1 MQKDKTLVVLAGGLG
16 SRFQGLKQVE
26 PIDDHGNFII
36 DYSIYDARR
45 AGFNKVV
52 FVIKEEN
59 LEIFKSTIGNRIA
72 NFIDVD
78 YAFQGMRDFVPENID
93 TSLRKKP
100 FGTGH
105 ALLCAASKVKGD
117 FTVINADDFYGR
129 EGLRQA
135 SQFFD
140 DYPDPL
146 TYAVICYKAKNTLTD
161 KGKVRRGICEIQ
173 DGYFINVV
181 ENNMERIDGKIFS
194 TPEGTQDTRQIDGN
208 ILVNMNLLCFRDNFF
223 DILESQFELFL
234 RDKQT
239 DIEKDEFLLLNQMPY
254 ASSKLGAKMKVFST
268 SSVWYGVTYREDK
281 ESVTQAIKTLIEEKA
296 YPENLWQKEN

>member
-36 DYSIYDARR
+36 DYSVYDARR

-72 NFIDVD
+72 NFIDVE
-78 YAFQGMRDFVPENID
+78 YAFQGMNDFVPKD
-93 TSLRKKP
+93 VDATMRKKP

-105 ALLCAASKVKGD
+105 ALLCAAGKVKGD
-117 FTVINADDFYGR
+117 FTVINADDFYGF

-161 KGKVRRGICEIQ
+161 KGKVRRGICEIK

-181 ENNMERIDGKIFS
+181 ENNMEKIDGKILA

-234 RDKQT
+234 TDMQT

-281 ESVTQAIKTLIEEKA
+281 QSVTQAIKTLIEEKV

>member
-72 NFIDVD
+72 NFIDVE
-78 YAFQGMRDFVPENID
+78 YAFQGMNDFVPKD
-93 TSLRKKP
+93 VDATMRKKP

-105 ALLCAASKVKGD
+105 ALLCALGKVKGD
-117 FTVINADDFYGR
+117 FTVINADDFYGF

-161 KGKVRRGICEIQ
+161 KGKVRRGICEIK

-181 ENNMERIDGKIFS
+181 ENNMEKIDGKIFS

-234 RDKQT
+234 TDMQT

-268 SSVWYGVTYREDK
+268 SSNWYGVTYREDK
-281 ESVTQAIKTLIEEKA
+281 QSVTQAIKTLIEEKV
-296 YPENLWQKEN
+296 YPENLWQKES

>member
-26 PIDDHGNFII
+26 PIDEHGNFII
-36 DYSIYDARR
+36 DYSVYDARR

-72 NFIDVD
+72 NFIDVE
-78 YAFQGMRDFVPENID
+78 YAFQGMNDFVPKD
-93 TSLRKKP
+93 VDATMRKKP

-105 ALLCAASKVKGD
+105 ALLCALGKVKGD
-117 FTVINADDFYGR
+117 FTVINADDFYGF
-129 EGLRQA
+129 EGLRRA

-161 KGKVRRGICEIQ
+161 KGKVRRGICEIK

-181 ENNMERIDGKIFS
+181 ENNMEKIDGKIFS

-234 RDKQT
+234 TDMQT

-281 ESVTQAIKTLIEEKA
+281 ESVTQAIKTLIEEKV

>member
-72 NFIDVD
+72 NFIDVE
-78 YAFQGMRDFVPENID
+78 YAFQGMNDFVPKD
-93 TSLRKKP
+93 VDATMRKKP

-105 ALLCAASKVKGD
+105 ALLCAAGKVKGD
-117 FTVINADDFYGR
+117 FTVINADDFYGF

-161 KGKVRRGICEIQ
+161 KGKVRRGICEIK

-181 ENNMERIDGKIFS
+181 ENNMEKIDGKIFS

-223 DILESQFELFL
+223 DILESQFELFIT
-234 RDKQT
+234 DMQT

-281 ESVTQAIKTLIEEKA
+281 QSVTQAIKTLIEEKV

>member
-26 PIDDHGNFII
+26 PIDEHGNFII
-36 DYSIYDARR
+36 DYSVFDARR

-59 LEIFKSTIGNRIA
+59 FEIFKNTIGNRIA
-72 NFIDVD
+72 NFINVD
-78 YAFQGMRDFVPENID
+78 YAFQGMNDFVPKDID
-93 TSLRKKP
+93 TSKRKKP

-105 ALLCAASKVKGD
+105 ALLCAKNKVKGD
-117 FTVINADDFYGR
+117 FTVVNADDFYGL

-140 DYPDPL
+140 DYSDPL

-161 KGKVRRGICEIQ
+161 KGRVRRGICEIK

-181 ENNMERIDGKIFS
+181 ENNMERIDGKIFA
-194 TPEGTQDTRQIDGN
+194 TPEGSEETKEIDGET
-208 ILVNMNLLCFRDNFF
+208 LVNMNLLCFRENFF
-223 DILESQFELFL
+223 HILESQFEKFL
-234 RDKQT
+234 RDENIN
-239 DIEKDEFLLLNQMPY
+239 IEKDEFLLLNQMPY
-254 ASSKLGAKMKVFST
+254 AKSELGAKMMVFST
-268 SSVWYGVTYREDK
+268 SSVWHGVTYRDDK
-281 ESVTQAIKTLIEEKA
+281 ENLVQAIKSLVDKGV
-296 YPENLWQKEN
+296 YPRNLWQR

>member
-26 PIDDHGNFII
+26 PIDEHGNFII

-72 NFIDVD
+72 NFIDVE
-78 YAFQGMRDFVPENID
+78 YAFQGMNDFVPKD
-93 TSLRKKP
+93 VDATMRKKP

-105 ALLCAASKVKGD
+105 ALLCAAGKVKGD
-117 FTVINADDFYGR
+117 FTVINADDFYGF

-161 KGKVRRGICEIQ
+161 KGKVRRGICEIK

-181 ENNMERIDGKIFS
+181 ENNMEKIDGKILA

-234 RDKQT
+234 TDMQT

-281 ESVTQAIKTLIEEKA
+281 QSVTQAIKTLIEEKV

>member
-26 PIDDHGNFII
+26 PIDEHGNFII
-36 DYSIYDARR
+36 DYSVFDARR

-59 LEIFKSTIGNRIA
+59 LEIFKNTIGNRIA
-72 NFIDVD
+72 NFINVD
-78 YAFQGMRDFVPENID
+78 YAFQGMNDFVPKDID
-93 TSLRKKP
+93 TSKRKKP

-105 ALLCAASKVKGD
+105 ALLCAKNKVKGD
-117 FTVINADDFYGR
+117 FTVVNADDFYGL

-140 DYPDPL
+140 DYSDPL

-161 KGKVRRGICEIQ
+161 KGKVRRGICEIK

-181 ENNMERIDGKIFS
+181 ENNMERIDGKIFA
-194 TPEGTQDTRQIDGN
+194 TPEGSEETKEIDGET
-208 ILVNMNLLCFRDNFF
+208 LVNMNLLCFRDNFF
-223 DILESQFELFL
+223 DILESQFEKFL
-234 RDKQT
+234 RDENIN
-239 DIEKDEFLLLNQMPY
+239 IEKDEFLLLNQMPY
-254 ASSKLGAKMKVFST
+254 AKSELGAKMMVFST
-268 SSVWYGVTYREDK
+268 SSVWHGVTYRDDK
-281 ESVTQAIKTLIEEKA
+281 ENLVQAIKSLVDKGV
-296 YPENLWQKEN
+296 YPRNLWQR

>member
-26 PIDDHGNFII
+26 PIDEHGNFII

-72 NFIDVD
+72 NFIEVE
-78 YAFQGMRDFVPENID
+78 YAFQGMNDFVPKD
-93 TSLRKKP
+93 VDATMRKKP

-105 ALLCAASKVKGD
+105 ALLCALGKVKGD
-117 FTVINADDFYGR
+117 FTVINADDFYGF

-161 KGKVRRGICEIQ
+161 KGKVRRGICEIK

-181 ENNMERIDGKIFS
+181 ENNMEKIDGKIFS

-234 RDKQT
+234 TNMQT

-281 ESVTQAIKTLIEEKA
+281 QSVTQAIKTLIEEKV

>member
-36 DYSIYDARR
+36 DYSVYDARR

-72 NFIDVD
+72 NFIDVE
-78 YAFQGMRDFVPENID
+78 YAFQGMNDFVPKD
-93 TSLRKKP
+93 VDATMRKKP

-105 ALLCAASKVKGD
+105 ALLCALGKVKGD
-117 FTVINADDFYGR
+117 FTVINADDFYGF

-161 KGKVRRGICEIQ
+161 KGKVRRGICEIK

-181 ENNMERIDGKIFS
+181 ENNMEKIDGKILA

-234 RDKQT
+234 TDMQT

-281 ESVTQAIKTLIEEKA
+281 QSVTQAIKTLIEEKV

>member
-72 NFIDVD
+72 NFIDVE
-78 YAFQGMRDFVPENID
+78 YAFQGMNDFVPKD
-93 TSLRKKP
+93 VDATMRKKP

-105 ALLCAASKVKGD
+105 ALLCAAGKVKGD
-117 FTVINADDFYGR
+117 FTVINADDFYGF

-161 KGKVRRGICEIQ
+161 KGKVRRGICEIK

-181 ENNMERIDGKIFS
+181 ENNMEKIDGKIFS

-234 RDKQT
+234 TDMQT

-281 ESVTQAIKTLIEEKA
+281 QSVSQAIKTLIEEKV

>member
-26 PIDDHGNFII
+26 PIDEHGNFII

-72 NFIDVD
+72 NFIDVE
-78 YAFQGMRDFVPENID
+78 YAFQGMNDFVPKD
-93 TSLRKKP
+93 VDATMRKKP

-105 ALLCAASKVKGD
+105 ALLCALGKVKGD
-117 FTVINADDFYGR
+117 FTVINADDFYGF

-161 KGKVRRGICEIQ
+161 KGKVRRGICEIK

-181 ENNMERIDGKIFS
+181 ENNMEKIDGKILA

-234 RDKQT
+234 TDMQT

-281 ESVTQAIKTLIEEKA
+281 QSVTQAIKTLIEEKV

>member
-26 PIDDHGNFII
+26 PIDEHGNFII

-72 NFIDVD
+72 NFIDVE
-78 YAFQGMRDFVPENID
+78 YAFQGMNDFVPKD
-93 TSLRKKP
+93 VDATMRKKP

-105 ALLCAASKVKGD
+105 ALLCAAGKVKGD
-117 FTVINADDFYGR
+117 FTVINADDFYGF

-161 KGKVRRGICEIQ
+161 KGKVRRGICEIK

-181 ENNMERIDGKIFS
+181 ENNMEKIDGKIFS

-234 RDKQT
+234 TDMQT

-281 ESVTQAIKTLIEEKA
+281 QSVTQAIKTLIEEKV
-296 YPENLWQKEN
+296 YPENLWQKES

>member
-26 PIDDHGNFII
+26 PIDEHGNFII

-72 NFIDVD
+72 NFIEVE
-78 YAFQGMRDFVPENID
+78 YAFQGMNDFVPKD
-93 TSLRKKP
+93 VDATMRKKP

-105 ALLCAASKVKGD
+105 ALLCAAGKVKGD
-117 FTVINADDFYGR
+117 FTVINADDFYGF
-129 EGLRQA
+129 EGLRRA

-161 KGKVRRGICEIQ
+161 KGKVRRGICEIK

-181 ENNMERIDGKIFS
+181 ENNMEKIDGKILA

-234 RDKQT
+234 TDMQT

-268 SSVWYGVTYREDK
+268 SSNWYGVTYREDK
-281 ESVTQAIKTLIEEKA
+281 ESVTQAIKTLIEEKV

>member
-1 MQKDKTLVVLAGGLG
+1 MQKNKTLVVLAGGLG

-26 PIDDHGNFII
+26 PIDEHGNFII

-45 AGFNKVV
+45 AGFNRVV

-105 ALLCAASKVKGD
+105 ALLCAKNKVKGD
-117 FTVINADDFYGR
+117 FTVIIADEFYGR
-129 EGLRQA
+129 EGLRKA

-140 DYPDPL
+140 DYSDPL

-161 KGKVRRGICEIQ
+161 KGKVRRGICDIQ

-181 ENNMERIDGKIFS
+181 ENNMEKIDGKILA
-194 TPEGTQDTRQIDGN
+194 TPEGTQDTNEIDGN

-223 DILESQFELFL
+223 NILESRFEQFLKDE
-234 RDKQT
+234 QT

-281 ESVTQAIKTLIEEKA
+281 QSVTQAIKTLIEEKV

>member
-36 DYSIYDARR
+36 DYSVYDARR

-72 NFIDVD
+72 NFIDVE
-78 YAFQGMRDFVPENID
+78 YAFQGMNDFVPKD
-93 TSLRKKP
+93 VDATMRKKP

-105 ALLCAASKVKGD
+105 ALLCAAGKVKGD
-117 FTVINADDFYGR
+117 FTVINADDFYGF

-161 KGKVRRGICEIQ
+161 KGKVRRGICEIK

-181 ENNMERIDGKIFS
+181 ENNMEKIDGKILA

-234 RDKQT
+234 TDMQT

-281 ESVTQAIKTLIEEKA
+281 ESVTQAIKTLIEEKV

>member
-26 PIDDHGNFII
+26 PIDEHGNFII

-72 NFIDVD
+72 NFIDVE
-78 YAFQGMRDFVPENID
+78 YAFQGMNDFVPKD
-93 TSLRKKP
+93 VDATMRKKP

-105 ALLCAASKVKGD
+105 ALLCAAGKVKGD
-117 FTVINADDFYGR
+117 FTVINADDFYGF

-140 DYPDPL
+140 DYSDPL

-161 KGKVRRGICEIQ
+161 KGKVRRGICEIK

-268 SSVWYGVTYREDK
+268 SSV
-281 ESVTQAIKTLIEEKA
+281 
-296 YPENLWQKEN
+296 

>member
-26 PIDDHGNFII
+26 PIDEHGNFII
-36 DYSIYDARR
+36 DYSVFDARR

-59 LEIFKSTIGNRIA
+59 LEIFKNTIGNRIA
-72 NFIDVD
+72 NFINVD
-78 YAFQGMRDFVPENID
+78 YAFQGMNDFVPKDID
-93 TSLRKKP
+93 TSKRKKP

-105 ALLCAASKVKGD
+105 ALLCAKNKVKGD
-117 FTVINADDFYGR
+117 FTVVNADDFYGL

-140 DYPDPL
+140 DYSDPL

-161 KGKVRRGICEIQ
+161 KGKVRRGICEIK

-181 ENNMERIDGKIFS
+181 ENNMERIDGKIFA
-194 TPEGTQDTRQIDGN
+194 TPEGSEETKEIDGET
-208 ILVNMNLLCFRDNFF
+208 LVNMNLLCFRDNFF
-223 DILESQFELFL
+223 HILESQFEKFL
-234 RDKQT
+234 RDENIN
-239 DIEKDEFLLLNQMPY
+239 IEKDEFLLLNQMPY
-254 ASSKLGAKMKVFST
+254 AKSELGAKMMVFST
-268 SSVWYGVTYREDK
+268 SSVWHGVTYRDDK
-281 ESVTQAIKTLIEEKA
+281 ENLVQAIKSLVDKGV
-296 YPENLWQKEN
+296 YPRNLWQR

>member
-36 DYSIYDARR
+36 DYSVYDARR

-72 NFIDVD
+72 NFIDVE
-78 YAFQGMRDFVPENID
+78 YAFQGMNDFVPKD
-93 TSLRKKP
+93 VDATMRKKP

-105 ALLCAASKVKGD
+105 ALLCALGKVKGD
-117 FTVINADDFYGR
+117 FTVINADDFYGF

-161 KGKVRRGICEIQ
+161 KGKVRRGICEIE

-181 ENNMERIDGKIFS
+181 ENNMEKIDGKILA

-234 RDKQT
+234 TDMQT

-281 ESVTQAIKTLIEEKA
+281 ESVTQAIKTLIEEKV

>member
-72 NFIDVD
+72 NFIDVE
-78 YAFQGMRDFVPENID
+78 YAFQGMNDFVPKD
-93 TSLRKKP
+93 VDATMRKKP

-105 ALLCAASKVKGD
+105 ALLCALGKVKGD
-117 FTVINADDFYGR
+117 FTVINADDFYGF

-161 KGKVRRGICEIQ
+161 KGKVRRGICEIK

-181 ENNMERIDGKIFS
+181 ENNMEKIDGKIFS

-234 RDKQT
+234 TDMQT

-268 SSVWYGVTYREDK
+268 SSNWYGVTYREDK
-281 ESVTQAIKTLIEEKA
+281 ESVTQAIKTLIEEKV

>member
-26 PIDDHGNFII
+26 PIDEHGNFII
-36 DYSIYDARR
+36 DYSVYDARR

-72 NFIDVD
+72 NFIDVE
-78 YAFQGMRDFVPENID
+78 YAFQGMNDFVPKD
-93 TSLRKKP
+93 VDATMRKKP

-105 ALLCAASKVKGD
+105 ALLCAAGKVKGD
-117 FTVINADDFYGR
+117 FTVINADDFYGF
-129 EGLRQA
+129 EGLRRA

-161 KGKVRRGICEIQ
+161 KGKVRRGICEIK

-181 ENNMERIDGKIFS
+181 ENNMEKIDGKILA

-234 RDKQT
+234 TDMQT

-268 SSVWYGVTYREDK
+268 SSNWYGVTYREDK
-281 ESVTQAIKTLIEEKA
+281 ESVTQAIKTLIEEKV

>member
-26 PIDDHGNFII
+26 PIDEHGNFII

-72 NFIDVD
+72 NFIDVE
-78 YAFQGMRDFVPENID
+78 YAFQGMNDFVPKD
-93 TSLRKKP
+93 VDATMRKKP

-105 ALLCAASKVKGD
+105 ALLCAAGKVKGD
-117 FTVINADDFYGR
+117 FTVINADDFYGF

-161 KGKVRRGICEIQ
+161 KGKVRRGICEIK

-181 ENNMERIDGKIFS
+181 ENNMEKIDGKIFS

-234 RDKQT
+234 TDMQT

-281 ESVTQAIKTLIEEKA
+281 QSVTQAIKTLIEEKV

>member
-72 NFIDVD
+72 NFIDVE
-78 YAFQGMRDFVPENID
+78 YAFQGMNDFVPKD
-93 TSLRKKP
+93 VDATMRKKP

-105 ALLCAASKVKGD
+105 ALLCAAGKVKGD
-117 FTVINADDFYGR
+117 FTVINADDFYGF

-161 KGKVRRGICEIQ
+161 KGKVRRGICEIK

-181 ENNMERIDGKIFS
+181 ENNMEKIDGKILA

-223 DILESQFELFL
+223 DILESQFELFIT
-234 RDKQT
+234 DMQT

-281 ESVTQAIKTLIEEKA
+281 QSVTQAIKTLIEEKV

>member
-26 PIDDHGNFII
+26 PIDEHGNFII
-36 DYSIYDARR
+36 DYSVYDARR

-72 NFIDVD
+72 NFIDVE
-78 YAFQGMRDFVPENID
+78 YAFQGMNDFVPKD
-93 TSLRKKP
+93 VDATMRKKP

-105 ALLCAASKVKGD
+105 ALLCAAGKVKGD
-117 FTVINADDFYGR
+117 FTVINADDFYGF

-161 KGKVRRGICEIQ
+161 KGKVRRGICEIK

-181 ENNMERIDGKIFS
+181 ENNMEKIDGKILA

-234 RDKQT
+234 TDMQT

-281 ESVTQAIKTLIEEKA
+281 QSVTQAIKTLIEEKV

>member
-26 PIDDHGNFII
+26 PIDEHGNFII
-36 DYSIYDARR
+36 DYSIYDARH

-78 YAFQGMRDFVPENID
+78 YAFQGMSDFVPND
-93 TSLRKKP
+93 VDATMRKKP

-105 ALLCAASKVKGD
+105 ALLCAANKVKGD

-281 ESVTQAIKTLIEEKA
+281 ESVTQAIKTLIEEKV

>member
-72 NFIDVD
+72 NFIDVE
-78 YAFQGMRDFVPENID
+78 YAFQGMNDFVPKD
-93 TSLRKKP
+93 VDATMRKKP

-105 ALLCAASKVKGD
+105 ALLCAAGKVKGD
-117 FTVINADDFYGR
+117 FTVINADDFYGF

-161 KGKVRRGICEIQ
+161 KGKVRRGICEIK

-181 ENNMERIDGKIFS
+181 ENNMEKIDGKILA

-234 RDKQT
+234 TDMQT

-281 ESVTQAIKTLIEEKA
+281 QSVTQAIKTLIEEKV
-296 YPENLWQKEN
+296 YPENLWQKES

>member
-72 NFIDVD
+72 NFIDVE
-78 YAFQGMRDFVPENID
+78 YAFQGMNDFVPKD
-93 TSLRKKP
+93 VDATMRKKP

-105 ALLCAASKVKGD
+105 ALLCALGKVKGD
-117 FTVINADDFYGR
+117 FTVINADDFYGF

-161 KGKVRRGICEIQ
+161 KGKVRRGICEIK

-181 ENNMERIDGKIFS
+181 ENNMEKIDGKILA

-234 RDKQT
+234 TDMQT

-281 ESVTQAIKTLIEEKA
+281 ESVTQAIKTLIEEKV

>member
-26 PIDDHGNFII
+26 PIDEHGNFII

-72 NFIDVD
+72 NFIDVE
-78 YAFQGMRDFVPENID
+78 YAFQGMNDFVPKD
-93 TSLRKKP
+93 VDATMRKKP

-105 ALLCAASKVKGD
+105 ALLCAAGKVKGD
-117 FTVINADDFYGR
+117 FTVINADDFYGF

-161 KGKVRRGICEIQ
+161 KGKVRRGICEIK

-181 ENNMERIDGKIFS
+181 ENNMEKIDGKIFS

-234 RDKQT
+234 TDMQT

-281 ESVTQAIKTLIEEKA
+281 ESVTQAIKTLIEEKV

>member
-1 MQKDKTLVVLAGGLG
+1 M
-16 SRFQGLKQVE
+16 
-26 PIDDHGNFII
+26 
-36 DYSIYDARR
+36 
-45 AGFNKVV
+45 
-52 FVIKEEN
+52 IKEEN

-78 YAFQGMRDFVPENID
+78 YAFQGMNDFVPKD
-93 TSLRKKP
+93 VDATMRKKP

-281 ESVTQAIKTLIEEKA
+281 ESVTQAIKTLIEEKV

>member
-26 PIDDHGNFII
+26 PIDEHGNFII

-72 NFIDVD
+72 NFIDVE
-78 YAFQGMRDFVPENID
+78 YAFQGMNDFVPKD
-93 TSLRKKP
+93 VDATMRKKP

-105 ALLCAASKVKGD
+105 ALLCAAGKVKGD
-117 FTVINADDFYGR
+117 FTVINADDFYGF

-161 KGKVRRGICEIQ
+161 KGKVRRGICEIK

-181 ENNMERIDGKIFS
+181 ENNMEKIDGKIFS

-234 RDKQT
+234 TDMQT

-268 SSVWYGVTYREDK
+268 SSNWYGVTYREDK
-281 ESVTQAIKTLIEEKA
+281 QSVTQAIKTLIEEKV
-296 YPENLWQKEN
+296 YPENLWQKES

>member
-36 DYSIYDARR
+36 DYSVYDARR

-72 NFIDVD
+72 NFIDVE
-78 YAFQGMRDFVPENID
+78 YAFQGMNDFVPKD
-93 TSLRKKP
+93 VDATMRKKP

-105 ALLCAASKVKGD
+105 ALLCAAGKVKGD
-117 FTVINADDFYGR
+117 FTVINADDFYGF

-161 KGKVRRGICEIQ
+161 KGKVRRGICEIK

-181 ENNMERIDGKIFS
+181 ENNMEKIDGKILA

-234 RDKQT
+234 TDMQT

-281 ESVTQAIKTLIEEKA
+281 ESVSQAIKTLIEEKV

>member
-72 NFIDVD
+72 NFIDVE
-78 YAFQGMRDFVPENID
+78 YAFQGMNDFVPKD
-93 TSLRKKP
+93 VDATMRKKP

-105 ALLCAASKVKGD
+105 ALLCAAGKVKGD
-117 FTVINADDFYGR
+117 FTVINADDFYGF

-161 KGKVRRGICEIQ
+161 KGKVRRGICEIK

-181 ENNMERIDGKIFS
+181 ENNMEKIDGKIFS

-234 RDKQT
+234 TDMQT

-281 ESVTQAIKTLIEEKA
+281 QSVTQAIKTLIEEKV

>member
-72 NFIDVD
+72 NFIDVE
-78 YAFQGMRDFVPENID
+78 YAFQGMNDFVPKD
-93 TSLRKKP
+93 VDATMRKKP

-105 ALLCAASKVKGD
+105 ALLCAAGKVKGD
-117 FTVINADDFYGR
+117 FTVINADDFYGF

-161 KGKVRRGICEIQ
+161 KGKVRRGICEIK

-181 ENNMERIDGKIFS
+181 ENNMEKIDGKIFS

-234 RDKQT
+234 TDMQT

-268 SSVWYGVTYREDK
+268 SSNWYGVTYREDK
-281 ESVTQAIKTLIEEKA
+281 ESVTQAIKTLIEEKV

>member
-26 PIDDHGNFII
+26 PIDEHGNFII
-36 DYSIYDARR
+36 DYSIYDARH

-78 YAFQGMRDFVPENID
+78 YAFQGMSDFVPND
-93 TSLRKKP
+93 VDATMRKKP

-105 ALLCAASKVKGD
+105 ALLCAANKVKGD

-140 DYPDPL
+140 DYSDPL

-161 KGKVRRGICEIQ
+161 KGKVRRGICDIK

-281 ESVTQAIKTLIEEKA
+281 ESVTQAIKTLIEEKV